1 MSFYPADHYNNDDD
15 SMGDWKHYTY
25 EQMRQPGTT
34 LHDSDEKFNVT
45 DPNSMYTSIGTSS
58 QDPYPSSQPM
68 TLPAE
73 TCSLGLD
80 SLQTPTQAMFNNS
93 SSALSTPHIPSSWA
107 LQQTHPTYTF
117 PEVTRSDLQF
127 DQYYPTSSALTDHA
141 QWRPLHQ
148 VPEFATPAYE
158 SVTGRTSPAHSEHS
172 ESSYSSLIASSPYAQ
187 SDGYFQAPSPP
198 DIKSEESLDQGRGN
212 LYSVPGVTA
221 DEISTHVDPS
231 DIFATH
237 TQDVSGPGTTS
248 NTPVKHDKAD
258 LQYLHNSWPLS
269 TRSVPHSGHD
279 SNTVGSSY
287 ASDADARLKRAFT
300 TAENSTCQCRECG
313 KMFQRVYNL
322 RAHMLTHDPQ
332 REHPYACEYRGCA
345 RRFVRRTDLVRHE
358 QSVHLKARNFACPMC
373 QNAFARKD
381 TLRRHVDEGCPNRPE
396 VKKRIGRR
404 RSSGGSAALVRPAS
418 NIPHVS
424 SFAVVKTER
433 E

>member
-1 MSFYPADHYNNDDD
+1 MSFYPAHHYNNEDD
-15 SMGDWKHYTY
+15 STGDWQHYTY
-25 EQMRQPGTT
+25 EQTRESGAS
-34 LHDSDEKFNVT
+34 LHDSDEKFNIT

-80 SLQTPTQAMFNNS
+80 SLQTPTQAMFNNPT
-93 SSALSTPHIPSSWA
+93 SALSTPHIPSSWA

-127 DQYYPTSSALTDHA
+127 DQYYPTSSAPTDHA

-158 SVTGRTSPAHSEHS
+158 SVTGRTSPAQSEHS

-198 DIKSEESLDQGRGN
+198 DIKSEESLDQVRGT
-212 LYSVPGVTA
+212 LYSVPGVSA

-231 DIFATH
+231 DIFTTH
-237 TQDVSGPGTTS
+237 AQDVSVPGATA
-248 NTPVKHDKAD
+248 NTPVKYDKAD
-258 LQYLHNSWPLS
+258 LQYLHNPWPL
-269 TRSVPHSGHD
+269 TARSAPHSGHD

-287 ASDADARLKRAFT
+287 
-300 TAENSTCQCRECG
+300 
-313 KMFQRVYNL
+313 
-322 RAHMLTHDPQ
+322 
-332 REHPYACEYRGCA
+332 
-345 RRFVRRTDLVRHE
+345 
-358 QSVHLKARNFACPMC
+358 VHLKARNFACPMC

-404 RSSGGSAALVRPAS
+404 RSSGGSAALVPPAS